1 MDCNLTLMLLVAPP
15 ARTFLI
21 YEERSFV
28 LIQIEQR
35 TGRNINTGNMIQM
48 NSSNYFCR
56 KNQK

>member
-48 NSSNYFCR
+48 NSD
-56 KNQK
+56 Q